1 MKFKDS
7 EGIYDPQKIAKLKLL
22 STDCRKK
29 WRDYLEDHFQI
40 AEEIWF
46 VFPITETEEKSLSY
60 NDAVEEALCFGWIDS
75 VNIRLDESH
84 CARRFSPRKKGSSYS
99 QPNIERLIWLDQ
111 HEMIHPKIRDA
122 VLPLLETP
130 FVYPDDILDAI
141 RQDEEAWK
149 NYQCFTEPYKRIR
162 IAYIEAAR
170 KRPEEFQKRLA
181 SFIDKTRKGKLIK
194 GYGGIEKY
202 YL

>member
-1 MKFKDS
+1 MKYKDS
-7 EGIYDPQKIAKLKLL
+7 EGIYDPQKIAKLKLF

-40 AEEIWF
+40 AEEIWL

-141 RQDEEAWK
+141 RQDEEVWK

>member
-1 MKFKDS
+1 MKLKDS
-7 EGIYDPQKIAKLKLL
+7 EGIYDPQKIAKLKLF

-149 NYQCFTEPYKRIR
+149 NYQCFTEPYKHIR